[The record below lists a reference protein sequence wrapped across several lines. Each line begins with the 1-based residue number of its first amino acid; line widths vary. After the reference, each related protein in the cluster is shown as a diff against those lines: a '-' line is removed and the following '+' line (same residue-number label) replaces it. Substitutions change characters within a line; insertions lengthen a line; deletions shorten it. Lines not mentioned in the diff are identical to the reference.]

1 MSIKKWV
8 SIGIIYVC
16 VVVIAYGVITGKNPF
31 ESKDI
36 EPHDHAA
43 GQILEVNQNDYFI

>member
-1 MSIKKWV
+1 MSIKKWA

-16 VVVIAYGVITGKNPF
+16 VVVIAYGVITGNNPF

-43 GQILEVNQNDYFI
+43 GQILEVKQSNFI